1 MLIFAASFV
10 MLDILQIRKADIRA
24 ELLGEFRDIVL
35 RHYSADD
42 IARLLSEDL
51 LRGPLLELCGSE
63 EGHSSF
69 GRLSIYPFVA
79 SLYGYKAAILRF
91 VGAVRAVLLAPW
103 HLLVGLFKKEID
115 DAPTMQQAIADF
127 ESR

>member
-1 MLIFAASFV
+1 M
-10 MLDILQIRKADIRA
+10 
-24 ELLGEFRDIVL
+24 
-35 RHYSADD
+35 
-42 IARLLSEDL
+42 
-51 LRGPLLELCGSE
+51 
-63 EGHSSF
+63 
-69 GRLSIYPFVA
+69 A